1 MVTVRQLV
9 LRAWAALL
17 IVFML
22 APIALVILFSF
33 SSNALINF
41 PLGDITLKWYVELY
55 EWPAFAQAL
64 GNSMTI
70 AGTVALIS
78 TAIGTM
84 AALALA
90 RIPGRY
96 SGGATLALC
105 CPIMFP
111 GLVIGI
117 VLLSFYVS
125 IGLELSL
132 LTVILSHLVVTQPY
146 VILVV
151 YARMATFDYA
161 VIESARDLGATPVQA
176 FLTVTLPIIRT
187 ALIGGALLATAYS
200 VDDFIVT
207 FFTIGGGNTLP
218 TLVWG
223 MIRTTLDP
231 RVNAIATILIVVTV
245 TSTVIALK
253 LSRYRG

>member
-1 MVTVRQLV
+1 M
-9 LRAWAALL
+9 
-17 IVFML
+17 
-22 APIALVILFSF
+22 
-33 SSNALINF
+33 
-41 PLGDITLKWYVELY
+41 
-55 EWPAFAQAL
+55 
-64 GNSMTI
+64 
-70 AGTVALIS
+70 
-78 TAIGTM
+78 
-84 AALALA
+84 
-90 RIPGRY
+90 
-96 SGGATLALC
+96 LALC

-125 IGLELSL
+125 IGLQLSL
-132 LTVILSHLVVTQPY
+132 LTVILSHLVITQPY

-161 VIESARDLGATPVQA
+161 MIESARDLGATPVQA